1 MPWSKFLLLLAAAV
15 AFAGVTVWVA
25 SSFPQ
30 LAPVGMPIL
39 IGGVLLLRLAVNKKR
54 R

>member
-1 MPWSKFLLLLAAAV
+1 MPWPQFMLLLAAVV

-25 SSFPQ
+25 SSYPQ
-30 LAPVGMPIL
+30 LAPVGKPIL
-39 IGGVLLLRLAVNKKR
+39 IGGVLLLRVVLNKKR

>member
-1 MPWSKFLLLLAAAV
+1 MPWPQFMLLLAVVV

-39 IGGVLLLRLAVNKKR
+39 IGGVLLLRVVVNKKR